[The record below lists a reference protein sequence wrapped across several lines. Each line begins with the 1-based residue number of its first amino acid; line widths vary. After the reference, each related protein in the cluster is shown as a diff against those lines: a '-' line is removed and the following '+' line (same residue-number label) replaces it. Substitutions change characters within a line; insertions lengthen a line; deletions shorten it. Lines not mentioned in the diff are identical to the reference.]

1 MTKQPLAIWLANEL
15 DAAPYSSACTND
27 AANELRR
34 LHALCEEQKRLLEHA
49 IEHVIPSELWSEI
62 TKHLRQHE
70 GAKHDRQAPNGEW
83 VRRTEATQ
91 GETK

>member
-1 MTKQPLAIWLANEL
+1 MSDKQPEALQLATICESMFLHP
-15 DAAPYSSACTND
+15 AAA
-27 AANELRR
+27 ELRR